1 MKADKKTLA
10 VSLLAWG
17 ALYYL
22 LGWIS
27 LNLDGPESR
36 VAFIWLPSGVAV
48 AAFLITAR
56 KQWLALLLTL
66 FLARLMLGLTFHH
79 TFHVSLVLALF
90 SLTSHLGIA
99 WCVQRFSR
107 GYDRL
112 HHIVTWV
119 ISTIVISALAA
130 LAGVGWLSLLA
141 GNWQMQWLWIA
152 WSANVTGTL
161 FVTPPLMGL
170 LSPTNKEMRQASLPA
185 VCLVFAVLLATLWI
199 FSDVPDRSDNIA
211 LIYALACLPLVLLTA
226 ATVICGNRLASLAF
240 TLFSA
245 VVLFAS
251 WRETGPF
258 YFARLAP
265 EESVLLAQ
273 SYLSAAALLLV
284 FIRAQKTQS
293 TAMRQTRTMA
303 YSLDPETGH
312 LAWDPDAD
320 PSLTAALAPV
330 NSRDALLAC
339 LPDAQQQ
346 ARMAARWQAVA
357 NDQPVAETFHFT
369 LAIPGHSPITLTE
382 RNMLMMTDKDRPV
395 IVAFWTE
402 DKGSLFHPAPQEEG

>member
-1 MKADKKTLA
+1 
-10 VSLLAWG
+10 
-17 ALYYL
+17 
-22 LGWIS
+22 
-27 LNLDGPESR
+27 
-36 VAFIWLPSGVAV
+36 
-48 AAFLITAR
+48 
-56 KQWLALLLTL
+56 
-66 FLARLMLGLTFHH
+66 
-79 TFHVSLVLALF
+79 
-90 SLTSHLGIA
+90 
-99 WCVQRFSR
+99 
-107 GYDRL
+107 
-112 HHIVTWV
+112 
-119 ISTIVISALAA
+119 
-130 LAGVGWLSLLA
+130 
-141 GNWQMQWLWIA
+141 
-152 WSANVTGTL
+152 
-161 FVTPPLMGL
+161 
-170 LSPTNKEMRQASLPA
+170 
-185 VCLVFAVLLATLWI
+185 
-199 FSDVPDRSDNIA
+199 VPDRSDNIA

-226 ATVICGNRLASLAF
+226 ATVICSNRLASLTF
-240 TLFSA
+240 ILFSA
-245 VVLFAS
+245 VVLYAS

-258 YFARLAP
+258 YFARLAA

-303 YSLDPETGH
+303 YSLDPETGR

>member
-1 MKADKKTLA
+1 MKADKLTIA

-27 LNLDGPESR
+27 LFLDGPQSR

-48 AAFLITAR
+48 TAFLITAR
-56 KQWLALLLTL
+56 KQWLALWITL
-66 FLARLMLGLTFHH
+66 FLARLLLGLTFQH
-79 TFHVSLVLALF
+79 TLHVSLVLALF

-99 WCVQRFSR
+99 GCVRYFSR

-112 HHIVTWV
+112 HKIVNWV

-130 LAGVGWLSLLA
+130 LMGVGWVSLLA
-141 GNWQMQWLWIA
+141 GSMQMQWLWIV

-170 LSPTNKEMRQASLPA
+170 LAPADKGARKESLA
-185 VCLVFAVLLATLWI
+185 GVFLVFAVLLATLCI
-199 FSDVPDRSDNIA
+199 FNGVPDRSDNIA
-211 LIYALACLPLVLLTA
+211 LIYSLACLPLVLLTA
-226 ATVICGNRLASLAF
+226 TTIICGNRLASLAF
-240 TLFSA
+240 ILFSA
-245 VVLFAS
+245 VVIYAS

-284 FIRAQKTQS
+284 FIRAQKSQ
-293 TAMRQTRTMA
+293 TAADRRPRVMA

-312 LAWDPDAD
+312 LVWDPHAD
-320 PSLTAALAPV
+320 PSLAAALASV
-330 NSRDALLAC
+330 TSREALLARV
-339 LPDAQQQ
+339 PDPQQQ
-346 ARMAARWQAVA
+346 AQMVARWQAVA
-357 NDQPVAETFHFT
+357 NSQPVADVFRFT
-369 LAIPGHSPITLTE
+369 LALPGKVPIPLTE
-382 RNMLMMTDKDRPV
+382 RNMLLMSDRDRPV
-395 IVAFWTE
+395 IVAFWSD
-402 DKGSLFHPAPQEEG
+402 DKGSLFQPAPQEEG

>member
-170 LSPTNKEMRQASLPA
+170 LSPTNKEMRQASLPG
-185 VCLVFAVLLATLWI
+185 VCLVFAVLLATL
-199 FSDVPDRSDNIA
+199 
-211 LIYALACLPLVLLTA
+211 
-226 ATVICGNRLASLAF
+226 
-240 TLFSA
+240 
-245 VVLFAS
+245 
-251 WRETGPF
+251 
-258 YFARLAP
+258 
-265 EESVLLAQ
+265 
-273 SYLSAAALLLV
+273 
-284 FIRAQKTQS
+284 
-293 TAMRQTRTMA
+293 
-303 YSLDPETGH
+303 
-312 LAWDPDAD
+312 
-320 PSLTAALAPV
+320 
-330 NSRDALLAC
+330 
-339 LPDAQQQ
+339 
-346 ARMAARWQAVA
+346 
-357 NDQPVAETFHFT
+357 
-369 LAIPGHSPITLTE
+369 
-382 RNMLMMTDKDRPV
+382 
-395 IVAFWTE
+395 
-402 DKGSLFHPAPQEEG
+402 

>member
-1 MKADKKTLA
+1 MKADKLTIA

-27 LNLDGPESR
+27 LFLDGPQSR

-48 AAFLITAR
+48 TAFLITAR
-56 KQWLALLLTL
+56 KQWLALWITL
-66 FLARLMLGLTFHH
+66 FLARLLLGLTFQH
-79 TFHVSLVLALF
+79 TLHVSLVLALF

-99 WCVQRFSR
+99 WCVRYFSR

-112 HHIVTWV
+112 HKIVNWV

-130 LAGVGWLSLLA
+130 LMGVGWVSLLA
-141 GNWQMQWLWIA
+141 GSMQMQWLWIV

-170 LSPTNKEMRQASLPA
+170 LAPADKGARQESLA
-185 VCLVFAVLLATLWI
+185 GVFLVFAVLLATLCI
-199 FSDVPDRSDNIA
+199 FNGVPDRSDNIA
-211 LIYALACLPLVLLTA
+211 LIYSLACLPLVLLTA
-226 ATVICGNRLASLAF
+226 TTVICGNRLASLAF
-240 TLFSA
+240 ILFSA
-245 VVLFAS
+245 VVIYAS

-284 FIRAQKTQS
+284 FIRAQKSQ
-293 TAMRQTRTMA
+293 TAVDRRPRAMA

-312 LAWDPDAD
+312 LVWDPHAD
-320 PSLTAALAPV
+320 PSLAAALASV
-330 NSRDALLAC
+330 TSREALLARV
-339 LPDAQQQ
+339 PDPQQQ
-346 ARMAARWQAVA
+346 AQMVARWQAVA
-357 NDQPVAETFHFT
+357 NSQPVADVFRFT
-369 LAIPGHSPITLTE
+369 LALPGKVPIPLTE
-382 RNMLMMTDKDRPV
+382 RNMLLMSDRDRPV
-395 IVAFWTE
+395 IVAFWSD
-402 DKGSLFHPAPQEEG
+402 DKGSLFQPAPQEEG

>member
-1 MKADKKTLA
+1 MKADKLTIA

-27 LNLDGPESR
+27 LFLDGPESR

-48 AAFLITAR
+48 TAFLITTR
-56 KQWLALLLTL
+56 KQWLALWIPL
-66 FLARLMLGLTFHH
+66 FLARLLLGLTFQH
-79 TFHVSLVLALF
+79 TLHVSLVLALF

-99 WCVQRFSR
+99 WCVRYFSR

-112 HHIVTWV
+112 HKIVNWV

-141 GNWQMQWLWIA
+141 GSLQMQWLWIV

-170 LSPTNKEMRQASLPA
+170 LAPANKEARQESLPG
-185 VCLVFAVLLATLWI
+185 VCLVFAVLLATLYI
-199 FSDVPDRSDNIA
+199 FSGVPDRSDNIA
-211 LIYALACLPLVLLTA
+211 LIYSLACLPLVLLTA
-226 ATVICGNRLASLAF
+226 TTVICGNRLASLAF
-240 TLFSA
+240 ILFSA
-245 VVLFAS
+245 VVIYAS

-273 SYLSAAALLLV
+273 CYLAAAALLLV
-284 FIRAQKTQS
+284 FIRAQKMHDP
-293 TAMRQTRTMA
+293 ADRHARAIA
-303 YSLDPETGH
+303 YSLDPETGR
-312 LAWDPDAD
+312 LTWDPHAA
-320 PSLTAALAPV
+320 PSLAAALAPV
-330 NSRDALLAC
+330 TSRETLLARV
-339 LPDAQQQ
+339 PDPQQKAQ
-346 ARMAARWQAVA
+346 MAARWQAVA
-357 NDQPVAETFHFT
+357 NNRPVAETFRFT
-369 LAIPGHSPITLTE
+369 LALPDQRPIAITE
-382 RNMLMMTDKDRPV
+382 RNMLLMADKDRPV
-395 IVAFWTE
+395 IVAFWSE
-402 DKGSLFHPAPQEEG
+402 DRGSLFQTAPQEEG